1 MGDVITGKF
10 SSNGGAKKTHVKRGD
25 SLLEKEGS
33 QDTRSS
39 GQCWKIWCAINLGRF
54 SRGRGWIFLLRK
66 EEISS
71 LRDLLTVRFVSQRRL
86 SEMLTAGR
94 YEKLIPVLPMR
105 KKVGMPGR

>member
-10 SSNGGAKKTHVKRGD
+10 PPRVDVKNTHIKKGD
-25 SLLEKEGS
+25 SLLEKRGR
-33 QDTRSS
+33 QDLSSS
-39 GQCWKIWCAINLGRF
+39 GQCWKIWGAFNLGRF

-66 EEISS
+66 EEMLT
-71 LRDLLTVRFVSQRRL
+71 LRDVLTVRFVSQRGL

-94 YEKLIPVLPMR
+94 YERLVPIMPLR